1 MDPRKV
7 KKLPAA
13 RACLLGTGLIPEQL
27 ENPLV
32 AIVYSPNCIT
42 PGHLRLEELAQK
54 TSEGIL
60 SQGGTPIRMT
70 AGVGVCDGIAMGH
83 EGMKF
88 SLPSREHN
96 AEAIEIMIKAHGL
109 FAGIVFIGACDKNL
123 PGYLMAAARINLPSI
138 FITPGPMLPGNYN
151 GETLDVVNSFAA
163 DIQYNDGCGSMML
176 DEYTAVM
183 ENSCPGPGSCAGL
196 FTANS
201 MACVTEA
208 LGMSLTGMA
217 TAHAVDNKKLRLAF
231 KSGES
236 IMYLI
241 EHGIKARDI
250 MTFDAFCNAL
260 TVDMAIGA
268 STNTILHIP
277 AIAKEAG
284 IDINLRTIN
293 LISKK
298 TPNLVKIAPSSEL
311 RMIDFDRAGGLPV
324 VMKELLEAGL
334 LKEDAFTVT
343 TLSVSE
349 LLEDVVTFDEFEGV
363 IREIKNPHSKTGGI
377 MIMKGNLAPEGAVIK
392 MTGVNPE
399 TDPIF
404 EGKAVVFDCEED
416 ATAFIKGG
424 NLKKG
429 QVLVIRYV
437 GLAGAP
443 GMPEMFYPTSAIRG
457 LKMDKDVA
465 LITDGRFSGGTAGIC
480 IGHVMPEAWN
490 GGLIAL
496 VENGDKIII
505 NLKEGTVDLMLLGG
519 IMEERIKN
527 WVRPT
532 DNIPPKGILANFR
545 RLYETEI

>member
-1 MDPRKV
+1 MGKMDSRKV
-7 KKLPAA
+7 KTLPAA
-13 RACLLGTGLIPEQL
+13 VSCLLATGLTPEQL
-27 ENPLV
+27 EKPLV

-54 TSEGIL
+54 ASEGIL
-60 SQGGTPIRMT
+60 SGRGTPIRMT

-83 EGMKF
+83 RGMKF

-96 AEAIEIMIKAHGL
+96 AEAVEIMIEANGL
-109 FAGIVFIGACDKNL
+109 FAGIVLIGACDKNL
-123 PGYLMAAARINLPSI
+123 PGYLMAAVRINLPAI

-151 GETLDVVNSFAA
+151 GRTLDVVNSFAA
-163 DIQYNDGCGSMML
+163 DAQFDCGNISW
-176 DEYTAVM
+176 DEHCGIM

-196 FTANS
+196 FTANN

-208 LGMSLTGMA
+208 LGMSLPGMA
-217 TAHAVDNKKLRLAF
+217 TAHAVDTKKLRLAF
-231 KSGES
+231 ESGET

-241 EHGIKARDI
+241 KHDIKARDI
-250 MTFDAFCNAL
+250 MTPDAFHNAL

-284 IDINLRTIN
+284 IDIDLAMIN
-293 LISKK
+293 RISKK

-311 RMIDFDRAGGLPV
+311 RMIDFDRAGGVPV

-334 LKEDAFTVT
+334 LRDSAFTVT
-343 TLSVSE
+343 TVSVSE
-349 LLEDVVTFDEFEGV
+349 LFKNVVSPDKFKIV
-363 IREIKNPHSKTGGI
+363 IRGIENPHSKTGGI
-377 MIMKGNLAPEGAVIK
+377 MIVKGNLAPEGAVIK
-392 MTGVNPE
+392 MTGVSPE

-404 EGKAVVFDCEED
+404 EGEAVVFNNEED
-416 ATAFIKGG
+416 ATAFIKSG
-424 NLKKG
+424 NLEKG

-443 GMPEMFYPTSAIRG
+443 GMPEMLYPTSAIKG
-457 LKMDKDVA
+457 LGMDKDVA
-465 LITDGRFSGGTAGIC
+465 LLTDGRFSGGTAGIC
-480 IGHVMPEAWN
+480 IGHAAPEAWN

-496 VENGDKIII
+496 VKNGDKIII
-505 NLKEGTVDLMLLGG
+505 NLAEGTVNLMVGESILK
-519 IMEERIKN
+519 ERRKN

-532 DNIPPKGILANFR
+532 DDIPKTGILGNFR
-545 RLYETEI
+545 RLYEV